1 MNASA
6 SPVCASRRHA
16 CRGIARGEFLILAVF
31 IGLFAG
37 MATAGITKVRNTSEI
52 TAVLSDL
59 RVFSAAFQGYALEE
73 GHWPTDTSASGIVP
87 VGMETRLE
95 LAAWQREV
103 VGGGRWDWNADTN
116 GVRAA
121 ISIWDCALSEAQL
134 EQIDGMLDDGDLAT
148 GRFRFIAPDRPALV
162 LAER

>member
-1 MNASA
+1 M
-6 SPVCASRRHA
+6 
-16 CRGIARGEFLILAVF
+16 EFLILAVLF
-31 IGLFAG
+31 GLFSG

-52 TAVLSDL
+52 AEVLSEL
-59 RVFSAAFQGYALEE
+59 RVLSAAFQGYALEE
-73 GHWPTDTSASGIVP
+73 GHWPRATSDSGLLP
-87 VGMETRLE
+87 AGMESRLE
-95 LAAWQREV
+95 LATWQREV
-103 VGGGRWDWNADTN
+103 VGGGRWDWSVDTN

-121 ISIWDCALSEAQL
+121 ISIRDCALSDEQL